1 MSEPTVRQLR
11 VVLTVADLDA
21 AIAFYRDALGLRE
34 QDAFSDPDGRVVI
47 LEAGRATLE
56 LSDEPHARFIDE
68 VEGVAAGDPPR
79 VRLAFEVEDGAGSTQ
94 RLAASGTLVV
104 APPVRTPWDSLN
116 ARLAG
121 PEGMPVTLF
130 EELPPSG

>member
-1 MSEPTVRQLR
+1 MSDPAVRQLR

-21 AIAFYRDALGLRE
+21 AVAFYRDALGLTE

-47 LEAGRATLE
+47 LGAGRATLE
-56 LSDEPHARFIDE
+56 LTDEPHARYIE
-68 VEGVAAGDPPR
+68 QVEGVHGEPPAL
-79 VRLAFEVEDGAGSTQ
+79 RLAFEVDDADGTTR
-94 RLAASGTLVV
+94 RLEAAGTLVV

-121 PEGMPVTLF
+121 PEGVAVTIF
-130 EELPPSG
+130 EES